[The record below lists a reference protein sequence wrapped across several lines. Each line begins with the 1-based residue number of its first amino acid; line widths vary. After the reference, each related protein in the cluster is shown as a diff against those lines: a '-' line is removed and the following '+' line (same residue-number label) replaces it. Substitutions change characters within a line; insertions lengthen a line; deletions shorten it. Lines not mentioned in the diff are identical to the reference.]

1 MEKLYDVLKLRYVG
15 RPGGYTRVLRA
26 PKRRGDNAQ
35 MAIIEFVDN
44 PYVLYILPCTVL

>member
-1 MEKLYDVLKLRYVG
+1 MKKLYDVLKERFVD

-26 PKRRGDNAQ
+26 PKRVGDRAQ

-44 PYVLYILPCTVL
+44 G